1 MKRNIGGFAA
11 AVLPSLML
19 VLPGSLSARERRGA
33 AIVITFKDGQSVS
46 GELKAVKPD
55 SLLLFVG
62 KDETVDLAGIR
73 SVRIVRRSRAL
84 LGAVCGFVAGV
95 AGTVIYASAQKEVE
109 DPWTGLWQG
118 IGVIGAGVVFIGSGT
133 GVGIG
138 AGLLAGKDKTIRLEG
153 RSEPEVARAL
163 AYLRRKARIRDIK

>member
-1 MKRNIGGFAA
+1 MKKNLAGFVA

-19 VLPGSLSARERRGA
+19 VLPGSLSARGRHGA
-33 AIVITFKDGQSVS
+33 AVVITLKDGQSVS
-46 GELKAVKPD
+46 GELIAVKPD

-62 KDETVDLAGIR
+62 KDETVDLAGIS

-95 AGTVIYASAQKEVE
+95 AGTAIYASAQEEVE
-109 DPWTGLWQG
+109 DPWTGFWQG
-118 IGVIGAGVVFIGSGT
+118 MSVIGAGLLFIGSGT
-133 GVGIG
+133 GLGIG
-138 AGLLAGKDKTIRLEG
+138 AGLLAGKDKTIWLEG

-163 AYLRRKARIRDIK
+163 AYLRRRARIRDLE